1 MYARPILAGVISIF
15 GGMSAAASEE
25 ADLILRVSDSKPLDA
40 SDDALWKDADSVMVR
55 FKRRVSICIEFL
67 QPEQRDR
74 YGDASVRLFWRKLER
89 CRNEGILHVDS
100 KVVEL

>member
-1 MYARPILAGVISIF
+1 MYARPILACVVSIF
-15 GGMSAAASEE
+15 GGTSSAASEE
-25 ADLILRVSDSKPLDA
+25 ADLILRVSDSKPLDV

-55 FKRRVSICIEFL
+55 FKKRVSICIEFL

-74 YGDASVRLFWRKLER
+74 YGDASVRLFWRKLEK

-100 KVVEL
+100 KVVAP